1 MATRL
6 EMQYNYRLKSIK
18 SDCLRDDIPEF
29 IVVDGELK
37 KNWVVCPN
45 CGTRVLVNDLP
56 YFKLCPKCLTN
67 WDELRNTQGLEY
79 KDKNERVNWS
89 EDWHKYMF
97 YDEIEMLIKDSIE
110 DSLNMEL
117 PMVHIVINYEIE
129 RNKIWNKYYVD
140 IGDEYEKCLADIESY
155 IHKLFGRKKE
165 IDMNDISSINKFIS
179 SSFVPVIDKVK
190 SEVERKATRN
200 TVIFYLEEIEGDMK
214 TNIEKIYSR
223 VKRFEKLSLEELL
236 MQDEILKGLD
246 LTKDEMKKYAEWF
259 LESHK
264 RLKTL

>member
-1 MATRL
+1 
-6 EMQYNYRLKSIK
+6 
-18 SDCLRDDIPEF
+18 
-29 IVVDGELK
+29 
-37 KNWVVCPN
+37 
-45 CGTRVLVNDLP
+45 
-56 YFKLCPKCLTN
+56 
-67 WDELRNTQGLEY
+67 
-79 KDKNERVNWS
+79 
-89 EDWHKYMF
+89 
-97 YDEIEMLIKDSIE
+97 
-110 DSLNMEL
+110 
-117 PMVHIVINYEIE
+117 
-129 RNKIWNKYYVD
+129 
-140 IGDEYEKCLADIESY
+140 
-155 IHKLFGRKKE
+155 
-165 IDMNDISSINKFIS
+165 MNDISSINKFIS